1 MTKIQSIAVTGL
13 LFLVNTTVLAATS
26 YTYDELNRLTK
37 VVYDDGRSISYSYDA
52 AGNLLTTRHDA
63 GLGWCGQTLDF
74 TNNLIPSNWRSQL
87 IRSGPGL
94 RNNRLEASPTDS
106 GALVYST
113 DMPMASGVKEVVV
126 DFDNERSYSVWGQF
140 NNIEFKTATGRYWM
154 FGDGNFQ
161 YRAGSREFTSY
172 QSTTSWYSGVAGTT
186 QYLQQLSRPMGFGV
200 FKTRLVL
207 RDGSAAWS
215 ITNSAGQVTSVSMA
229 LAAEFKVAD
238 LVGMMAGVYTTTNG
252 AAWIDNVAIQ
262 CRP

>member
-1 MTKIQSIAVTGL
+1 MVKIRNNVVAGL
-13 LFLVNTTVLAATS
+13 LFLLCATAFAATS

-87 IRSGPGL
+87 IRGGPGL

-106 GALVYST
+106 GIRIYTT
-113 DMPMASGVKEVVV
+113 DMPMAPGVTEVTVE
-126 DFDNERSYSVWGQF
+126 FDNSRTASYWGQF
-140 NNIEFKTATGRYWM
+140 NWIEFKTAADRYWF
-154 FGDGNFQ
+154 FGDANFE
-161 YRAGSREFTSY
+161 YRGGSREFTSY
-172 QSTTSWYSGVAGTT
+172 QSTTSNYSGVAGTT
-186 QYLQQLSRPMGFGV
+186 QYLQQQSRAMGFGV
-200 FKTRLVL
+200 FKTRLVM
-207 RDGSAAWS
+207 RDGSATWS
-215 ITNSAGQVTSVSMA
+215 ITNSAGQVTNVSMT

-238 LVGMMAGVYTTTNG
+238 VVGMMAAVYTTTNG